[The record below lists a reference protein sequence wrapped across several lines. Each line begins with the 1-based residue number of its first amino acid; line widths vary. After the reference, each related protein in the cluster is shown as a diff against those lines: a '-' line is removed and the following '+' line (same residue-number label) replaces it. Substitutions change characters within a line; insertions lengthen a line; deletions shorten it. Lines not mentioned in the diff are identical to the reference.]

1 MSTMPSLNFALH
13 DVFGVLLAFLIF
25 PSVILFP
32 GYVIGWAVDLFEFR
46 RRPILTRHAIAV
58 LVSIAVVPI
67 LLYLLALFLS
77 FDAVIF
83 LVLCFFILYLW
94 IMTTGRSNNGYQF
107 PRINNHAR
115 LVFLVATGWV
125 LVSILSL
132 VDMQWGKN
140 LYYNIVALD
149 FATRATLVNAITRTG
164 VPPVNP
170 SYFAGYPV
178 FISSLYYFWY
188 ILCSVVK
195 QLGWGILDA
204 RMTLIAG
211 DVWCGLALSALI
223 AFYLSVRNNVIG
235 ESAWKTAFFG
245 ISLLAVSGLDFIPA
259 SIVMLGTRVSSG
271 YMWPH
276 GDLEHW
282 NEQITAWVGSLF
294 WAPHHVAAVIA
305 CMTGF
310 LILQYYRSGPAAEKL
325 PQFVLAG
332 LAFASAIGL
341 STWVTLV
348 FAVFLGVW
356 SIVLLVWYKDKAAF
370 LLLVLTGVAALMFAV
385 PFLTEMLKGG
395 TGGGI
400 PVAFEV
406 RRFRLAIPFLG
417 GLSPLHQNLIYFL
430 LLPLNYL
437 LELGFFF
444 IVAVLW
450 LRQYRRVKIDS
461 TPYFISEIILLCVV
475 TLVCSVIRSTVVGT
489 NDLGW
494 RGWLLGQFILLV
506 WATDLNRW
514 MLFLPDVRGFIR
526 QNLAPKQ
533 TGIKKWI
540 ALTLVIGV
548 ATTVLDV
555 ALLRFWPALVDFNV
569 AGFPNTLSP
578 DPRLGARTFDSRL
591 AYEFINNELPKDV
604 VIQQNPISDV
614 DRIDRPSGLYANRQF
629 AISYNAP
636 FNIPLPLL
644 KERSKQ
650 ISEIFLLDHQNS
662 WDAIDMLCKQY
673 FIDILIVSEQD
684 PLWKGIPL
692 LEQQRTVLYQNRYY
706 AVLPCGE
713 IVLRVDQIL
722 ANTP

>member
-1 MSTMPSLNFALH
+1 MPSLNFALH
-13 DVFGVLLAFLIF
+13 DVFGVFLAFLIF

-46 RRPILTRHAIAV
+46 RRSILSRHAIAV

-83 LVLCFFILYLW
+83 LVLCFFIFYLW
-94 IMTTGRSNNGYQF
+94 IMTTKRPRPNHGWFF
-107 PRINNHAR
+107 PWANRHAR
-115 LVFLVATGWV
+115 LVFLVAIGWV
-125 LVSILSL
+125 LVSILIL
-132 VDMQWGKN
+132 VDMQWGRN

-170 SYFAGYPV
+170 SYFAGHPV
-178 FISSLYYFWY
+178 FIGSLYYFWY
-188 ILCSVVK
+188 IVCSVVK

-204 RMTLIAG
+204 RMTLMAG
-211 DVWCGLALSALI
+211 DIWCGLALSSLI
-223 AFYLSVRNNVIG
+223 AFYTSVRNNVAG
-235 ESAWKTAFFG
+235 ESVWKTAFFG
-245 ISLLAVSGLDFIPA
+245 ISLLSVSGLDFVPA
-259 SIVMLGTRVSSG
+259 SIIMLGTRVSSG

-310 LILQYYRSGPAAEKL
+310 LILQYYRNGPAAEKL
-325 PQFVLAG
+325 PQIVLAG

-356 SIVLLVWYKDKAAF
+356 SVVLLFWYKDKTAF
-370 LLLVLTGVAALMFAV
+370 LLFVLTGAAALLFAV
-385 PFLTEMLKGG
+385 PFLSEMLNGG
-395 TGGGI
+395 TGAGI
-400 PVAFEV
+400 PLAFEV
-406 RRFRLAIPFLG
+406 RRFRLAIPFVG
-417 GLSPLHQNLIYFL
+417 GLSPFPQNLIYFL

-444 IVAVLW
+444 IVAVIW
-450 LRQYRRVKIDS
+450 LRQYCNGKIDS
-461 TPYFISEIILLCVV
+461 NPYVIPEMILFCIV
-475 TLVCSVIRSTVVGT
+475 TLVCSFIRSTVVGT

-494 RGWLLGQFILLV
+494 RGWLLGQFVLLV
-506 WATDLNRW
+506 WAIDLNRW
-514 MLFLPDVRGFIR
+514 MSFLPDVRGFIR
-526 QNLAPKQ
+526 QNLAPRQ
-533 TGIKKWI
+533 NGIKKWM

-548 ATTVLDV
+548 ATSVLDV
-555 ALLRFWPALVDFNV
+555 ALLRFWPALVDVNV

-578 DPRLGARTFDSRL
+578 DPQLGARTFDSRL
-591 AYEFINNELPKDV
+591 AYEFINDELPEDV
-604 VIQQNPISDV
+604 VIQQNPISDI

-636 FNIPLPLL
+636 FNVPLPIL
-644 KERSKQ
+644 KERSQ
-650 ISEIFLLDHQNS
+650 RISGIFLLEHQNS
-662 WDAIDMLCKQY
+662 WDAIDTLCKQY
-673 FIDILIVSEQD
+673 FIDVLIVNEHD

-692 LEQQRTVLYQNRYY
+692 LAQQRTVLYQNRYY
-706 AVLPCGE
+706 AVLACGE
-713 IVLRVDQIL
+713 FVVQAEQSLE
-722 ANTP
+722 NTP